1 MMPIVFIGDNT
12 IKNFENIE
20 LTRRA
25 LEKIKL
31 LKDENQKKNT
41 IKADI
46 LIQNKLEA
54 IMKGDYDINKFNI
67 GKYGKPYYDSNKAVH
82 FNISHTGNIV
92 VVVFYICE
100 IGVDVEYIENEYCL
114 DYQRDIM
121 DFFNKREIEYLSSSL
136 EFNYDFIKLWT
147 AKESFVKYTGSGLY
161 RELSSFFVDL
171 KSNLVYVQKKVE
183 ASIFSFSYHN
193 IYVSICT
200 KEPIDLVCITTF

>member
-1 MMPIVFIGDNT
+1 M
-12 IKNFENIE
+12 
-20 LTRRA
+20 
-25 LEKIKL
+25 
-31 LKDENQKKNT
+31 LKDENQKNT

-100 IGVDVEYIENEYCL
+100 IGVDVEYIENEYSL

-121 DFFNKREIEYLSSSL
+121 DFFNTREIEYLSSSL
-136 EFNYDFIKLWT
+136 EFNFDFIKLWT

-171 KSNLVYVQKKVE
+171 KSNLVYVQKK
-183 ASIFSFSYHN
+183 
-193 IYVSICT
+193 
-200 KEPIDLVCITTF
+200 

>member
-100 IGVDVEYIENEYCL
+100 IGVDVEY
-114 DYQRDIM
+114 
-121 DFFNKREIEYLSSSL
+121 
-136 EFNYDFIKLWT
+136 
-147 AKESFVKYTGSGLY
+147 
-161 RELSSFFVDL
+161 
-171 KSNLVYVQKKVE
+171 
-183 ASIFSFSYHN
+183 
-193 IYVSICT
+193 
-200 KEPIDLVCITTF
+200 

>member
-1 MMPIVFIGDNT
+1 MIPVVFIGDNT

-31 LKDENQKKNT
+31 LKDENKKNT

-100 IGVDVEYIENEYCL
+100 IGVDVEYIENEYSL

-121 DFFNKREIEYLSSSL
+121 DFFNTREIEYLSSSL
-136 EFNYDFIKLWT
+136 EFNFDFIKLWT

-171 KSNLVYVQKKVE
+171 KSNLVYVQKK
-183 ASIFSFSYHN
+183 
-193 IYVSICT
+193 
-200 KEPIDLVCITTF
+200 